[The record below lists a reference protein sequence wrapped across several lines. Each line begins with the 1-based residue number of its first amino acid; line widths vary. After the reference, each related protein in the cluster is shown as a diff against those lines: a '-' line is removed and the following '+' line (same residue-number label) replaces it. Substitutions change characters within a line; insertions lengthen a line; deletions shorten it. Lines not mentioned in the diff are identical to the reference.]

1 MRGSERAGE
10 GQSLG
15 FRADGEE
22 APGAPLVVIEVD
34 DLASTR
40 AAIETAGGT
49 VTVEHLDSPGGTRFR
64 FRGPSGNEL
73 AVWVRPEA

>member
-15 FRADGEE
+15 FRAGGEE

-40 AAIETAGGT
+40 AAIEAAGGT
-49 VTVEHLDSPGGTRFR
+49 VTVDPFDFPGGTRFHV
-64 FRGPSGNEL
+64 RGPRNEL
-73 AVWVRPEA
+73 AVWVRSEA